1 MLLHLVDRYA
11 YIEHRAREREREE
24 LQDLRDDWHAQ
35 AAEDDRWTERTDS
48 E

>member
-1 MLLHLVDRYA
+1 MTHHVDRIA
-11 YIEHRAREREREE
+11 YYEHLARQRERAE
-24 LQDLRDDWHAQ
+24 LQDLRDEWHAQ